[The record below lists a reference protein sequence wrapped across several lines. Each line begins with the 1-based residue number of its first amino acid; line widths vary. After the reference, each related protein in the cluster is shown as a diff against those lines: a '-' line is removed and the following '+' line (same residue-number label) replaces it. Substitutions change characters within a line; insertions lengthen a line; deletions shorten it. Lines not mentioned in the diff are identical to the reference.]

1 MTNSPKRAEE
11 PTVPSQQDLPADTA
25 GTVVAREASGRN
37 TAVLVGFTA
46 LSNLADGVMKIALP
60 LVATSLT
67 SSPALISG
75 VMLTLSLPWLLT
87 ALHVGVLVDRYD
99 RRKLVWAANGIQIV
113 VVGVLVALAASDAL
127 SLPAI
132 YVCGAV
138 LGVAEV
144 LAMTSAAAL
153 VPDVVAASGRERVNS
168 WVAGAE
174 TVCQEFAGPF
184 IGGLLVGV
192 GASFALGATFVGYTL
207 TAVILVFLVGRF
219 RVAVAPD
226 EVTPPVHAQISEGLR
241 FLWQQQL
248 LRVLALAVAVL
259 GSCWG
264 AWYAVMPLY
273 ATGPMG
279 LSAADYGLLVGALGV
294 GGILGTVVVG
304 PFNRLFGRRWAM
316 VCTVVLTSVLVVAP
330 ALTTQVWVV
339 GGAAFLGG
347 MGGTLWT
354 INVRTVMQTLVP
366 MQMMGRF
373 GAVFRLFAFGAIP
386 VGAGLSGLL
395 AEWFS
400 TPTALAVFAIGSLVV
415 FVPLVRVFTPE
426 AEADIVHRLQQP

>member
-1 MTNSPKRAEE
+1 M
-11 PTVPSQQDLPADTA
+11 
-25 GTVVAREASGRN
+25 
-37 TAVLVGFTA
+37 
-46 LSNLADGVMKIALP
+46 
-60 LVATSLT
+60 
-67 SSPALISG
+67 
-75 VMLTLSLPWLLT
+75 
-87 ALHVGVLVDRYD
+87 
-99 RRKLVWAANGIQIV
+99 
-113 VVGVLVALAASDAL
+113 
-127 SLPAI
+127 
-132 YVCGAV
+132 
-138 LGVAEV
+138 
-144 LAMTSAAAL
+144 
-153 VPDVVAASGRERVNS
+153 
-168 WVAGAE
+168 
-174 TVCQEFAGPF
+174 
-184 IGGLLVGV
+184 
-192 GASFALGATFVGYTL
+192 
-207 TAVILVFLVGRF
+207 ILVFLVGRF

>member
-25 GTVVAREASGRN
+25 GAAVARETSGRN

-174 TVCQEFAGPF
+174 TVCQEFAARSS
-184 IGGLLVGV
+184 GGCWS
-192 GASFALGATFVGYTL
+192 ASA
-207 TAVILVFLVGRF
+207 R
-219 RVAVAPD
+219 RSP
-226 EVTPPVHAQISEGLR
+226 
-241 FLWQQQL
+241 
-248 LRVLALAVAVL
+248 
-259 GSCWG
+259 
-264 AWYAVMPLY
+264 
-273 ATGPMG
+273 
-279 LSAADYGLLVGALGV
+279 SA
-294 GGILGTVVVG
+294 
-304 PFNRLFGRRWAM
+304 RRSSD
-316 VCTVVLTSVLVVAP
+316 T
-330 ALTTQVWVV
+330 
-339 GGAAFLGG
+339 
-347 MGGTLWT
+347 
-354 INVRTVMQTLVP
+354 R
-366 MQMMGRF
+366 
-373 GAVFRLFAFGAIP
+373 
-386 VGAGLSGLL
+386 
-395 AEWFS
+395 
-400 TPTALAVFAIGSLVV
+400 
-415 FVPLVRVFTPE
+415 
-426 AEADIVHRLQQP
+426 

>member
-1 MTNSPKRAEE
+1 M
-11 PTVPSQQDLPADTA
+11 PSQQDLPADTA
-25 GTVVAREASGRN
+25 GAAVAREVSGRN

-113 VVGVLVALAASDAL
+113 VVGFLVALAASDAL

-219 RVAVAPD
+219 RVAAAPD

-241 FLWQQQL
+241 FLWQQRL

-304 PFNRLFGRRWAM
+304 PFNRLFGRRRAM
-316 VCTVVLTSVLVVAP
+316 VCTVVLTSLLVVAP
-330 ALTTQVWVV
+330 AL
-339 GGAAFLGG
+339 
-347 MGGTLWT
+347 
-354 INVRTVMQTLVP
+354 
-366 MQMMGRF
+366 
-373 GAVFRLFAFGAIP
+373 
-386 VGAGLSGLL
+386 
-395 AEWFS
+395 
-400 TPTALAVFAIGSLVV
+400 
-415 FVPLVRVFTPE
+415 
-426 AEADIVHRLQQP
+426 